1 MLRAA
6 LRGKRL
12 AALHGKRFPSR
23 ATYWPSLPDA
33 PTMQTLIPSSDTI
46 GGWRAEG

>member
-1 MLRAA
+1 VPRFAVSAFAA
-6 LRGKRL
+6 F
-12 AALHGKRFPSR
+12 HGKRFPSG

-33 PTMQTLIPSSDTI
+33 PTMQGIPSSDTI